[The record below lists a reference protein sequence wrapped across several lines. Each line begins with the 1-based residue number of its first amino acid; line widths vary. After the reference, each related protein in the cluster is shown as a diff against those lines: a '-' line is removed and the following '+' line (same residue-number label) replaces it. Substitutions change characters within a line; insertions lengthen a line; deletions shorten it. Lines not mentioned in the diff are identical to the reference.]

1 MLLLSTLVLAAAA
14 LAEKHCAIY
23 EHGSYRVEIYTSQP
37 NCAAVA
43 DSDRASLNK
52 TGWMPLTVE
61 TSESAA
67 NNVQYEAI
75 GVLEG
80 YLFQHHIFNHFHNVK
95 DWFLFAYL
103 GQIEDYP
110 PELFAF
116 LQENLDWTREHAR
129 RYARTDRVWRQVS
142 YTLSHFDGLVRG
154 YRMASPESGEEDLSE
169 LDLWVYLSSGDL
181 LDIVN
186 FAAPTLRPDFSKMTT
201 EQIQEWSILNSHC
214 SGLFRMNEEGSEV
227 YVGQAAWFFLG
238 SMTRVLKTYKTH
250 ITGEAQVAQS
260 LTFSSYPGFSYSFDD
275 FMATDTGLLV
285 IETTNNIYD
294 MELYDRCSSAS
305 LLTWIRG
312 QIATRLARNGRE
324 WTEIFQ
330 NYNSGTYNNQWAV
343 LDVKVFA
350 EKGKDADHDLVWIA
364 EQIPGRITSDDV
376 TYNFVKNGYYWPSV
390 NIPFFE
396 QIFIESGYPTV
407 NENDVTHTYDRN
419 PRSLIFAR
427 DAPNVNDLAAMKKI
441 MRYNQFMT
449 DELSIP
455 LDRNITDPGNAIA
468 SRYDLRAAMD
478 DAEKQKNAKAFGA
491 FDAKIGMYNRRTE
504 EYTYHFISSPTYDD
518 QEPWTFGDY
527 DLYCPRRGLP
537 DGPYMYEWV
546 DGELDKQF

>member
-1 MLLLSTLVLAAAA
+1 MLALLSIA
-14 LAEKHCAIY
+14 LAGVALADEYCAIY
-23 EHGSYRVEIYTSQP
+23 EHGSFRVEPYMSQGI
-37 NCAAVA
+37 CAAVA
-43 DSDRASLNK
+43 DANRSALNES
-52 TGWMPLTVE
+52 GWMPLTVE
-61 TSESAA
+61 TNASAP
-67 NNVQYEAI
+67 NNIQYEAI

-80 YLFQHHIFNHFHNVK
+80 YLFQKDIFNHFHNIK

-103 GQIEDYP
+103 DQIEDYP

-116 LQENLDWTREHAR
+116 LQENLEWTREHAN
-129 RYARTDRVWRQVS
+129 RYAQTDKVWRQVS

-186 FAAPTLRPDFSKMTT
+186 FAAPSLRPDFSKMTI

-214 SGLFRMNEEGSEV
+214 SGLFRMNDEGTEI
-227 YVGQAAWFFLG
+227 YAGQAAWFFLG
-238 SMTRVLKTYKTH
+238 SMTRVLKTYKIH
-250 ITGEAQVAQS
+250 LDGDSQAAQS

-294 MELYDRCSSAS
+294 MDLYDRCSSAS

-312 QIATRLARNGRE
+312 QVATRLAHNGRE

-330 NYNSGTYNNQWAV
+330 NYNSGTYNNQWAI
-343 LDVKVFA
+343 LDAKVFDRY
-350 EKGKDADHDLVWIA
+350 GKNATKDLVWIS

-376 TYNFVKNGYYWPSV
+376 TYAFIENGNYWPSL

-396 QIFIESGYPTV
+396 QLFIESGYPTV
-407 NENDVTHTYDRN
+407 NQNDVTHTYDRN
-419 PRSLIFAR
+419 PRALIFAR
-427 DAPNVNDLAAMKKI
+427 DAPAVNNLTAMQKI
-441 MRYNQFMT
+441 MRYNQFQT

-468 SRYDLRAAMD
+468 SRYDLRAGMD
-478 DAEKQKNAKAFGA
+478 DPEKKKNAKAFGA
-491 FDAKIGMYNRRTE
+491 FDAKIALYNRDTKK
-504 EYTYHFISSPTYDD
+504 YTYHFISSPTYDD
-518 QEPWTFGDY
+518 QDPWYFGEF

-537 DGPYMYEWV
+537 DGPYTYDWV
-546 DGELDKQF
+546 HGDLDKRF